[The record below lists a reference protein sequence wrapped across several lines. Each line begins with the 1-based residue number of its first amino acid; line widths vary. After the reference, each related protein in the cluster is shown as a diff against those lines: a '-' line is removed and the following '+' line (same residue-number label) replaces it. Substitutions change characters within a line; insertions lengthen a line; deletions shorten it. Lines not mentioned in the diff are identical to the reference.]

1 RRILRT
7 VAEYPDGVADLR
19 GVAGEAGPLG
29 LPRIAEI
36 DLPDHPVGRLDPQGR
51 VRRGHGDGLDGALQR
66 GLLVYRPV
74 PAMMG
79 ERRPGLG
86 RHRLRANTTCC
97 NLPVECPHPPALCA
111 VAPDPA
117 YQPPPPPP
125 PPPPPD
131 PPPPENPDE
140 EDRGGGTALA
150 NEPCVA
156 LTMPATDR

>member
-1 RRILRT
+1 
-7 VAEYPDGVADLR
+7 
-19 GVAGEAGPLG
+19 
-29 LPRIAEI
+29 
-36 DLPDHPVGRLDPQGR
+36 
-51 VRRGHGDGLDGALQR
+51 
-66 GLLVYRPV
+66 RPV
-74 PAMMG
+74 VPLCVFSS
-79 ERRPGLG
+79 RR
-86 RHRLRANTTCC
+86 RHTRFSRDWSSDVCSSD
-97 NLPVECPHPPALCA
+97 LPVECPHPTALCA

-156 LTMPATDR
+156 LTMPATDRAKPRPGQPSPARQAGRQALAASCPGGARANADSKASAHGFSTPSAMA